1 VRWDTKNGTKIAQ
14 TFAFYHW
21 RKEKKCIG

>member
-1 VRWDTKNGTKIAQ
+1 MGHKNGTKIAQ

-21 RKEKKCIG
+21 RKEKKMHRL